1 MYTTHFGFFCCSV
14 NTVTTVRAG
23 HSANNGGESLA
34 LTSSLV
40 TTGAATPVHTSY
52 TISQSTDYAVD
63 SVKMSDVV
71 VNVKVAM
78 ANQTPPAFSSQ
89 RSTQEG
95 ASEQRPRTP
104 ILSTTDNES
113 NAVTSDAESEDTM
126 CTTRD
131 DTE

>member
-1 MYTTHFGFFCCSV
+1 V
-14 NTVTTVRAG
+14 NTVTTGHAG
-23 HSANNGGESLA
+23 YSANNGRESLA

-40 TTGAATPVHTSY
+40 TAGVATPVHTSC
-52 TISQSTDYAVD
+52 TISQSTDYAAD
-63 SVKMSDVV
+63 SVKTSDVV
-71 VNVKVAM
+71 VHIKVAV
-78 ANQTPPAFSSQ
+78 ADQTPPAFSSQ

-95 ASEQRPRTP
+95 TSEQRPRTP
-104 ILSTTDNES
+104 IQSTMDNES